1 MNYHIPLETEG
12 VYHVFNHGNGRENV
26 FYDDINYDYFI
37 NRLRFHTWPTC
48 DILAYNLLPNHFH
61 LVIKVRTDFSIERGS
76 ERWCNYRKEPY
87 RKLNPNQQ
95 FSNFFNCYTKSINKN
110 LERRGSLFVKRF
122 RKVKIEDEEHLKYAI
137 AYVHT
142 NAEKHGLIN
151 NFRDWEHS
159 SYKKIISV
167 KPTYLLKEEVLKL
180 YGGVEK
186 FEMYHHEFLTNRALL

>member
-1 MNYHIPLETEG
+1 M
-12 VYHVFNHGNGRENV
+12 
-26 FYDDINYDYFI
+26 
-37 NRLRFHTWPTC
+37 
-48 DILAYNLLPNHFH
+48 
-61 LVIKVRTDFSIERGS
+61 
-76 ERWCNYRKEPY
+76 
-87 RKLNPNQQ
+87 
-95 FSNFFNCYTKSINKN
+95 
-110 LERRGSLFVKRF
+110 KRF

-142 NAEKHGLIN
+142 NAEKHGLLN

-186 FEMYHHEFLTNRALL
+186 FEMYHHEFLTNRASSFSWSYWIHGDIGYCWSGSLLLRTYHR